1 MSQLKVSMSLVSVA
15 VGWSLSHG
23 TGWQKS
29 RERNDFGSG
38 KFSVITGIVTLNQ
51 NRVALPND
59 IAPG

>member
-1 MSQLKVSMSLVSVA
+1 MSLVSVA

-59 IAPG
+59 MAPG